1 MKILM
6 IDKGLPFS
14 FDSYLTECLGGS
26 ENSFLLLSQGLEE
39 LGHSIVLLNSS
50 ETGIP
55 ERRDNRIHHN
65 VNTLK
70 SILPECEVVILNRCL
85 PEEPFNTDKPI
96 YYYAHDAYDQD
107 HILYWMVNKEVLNKI
122 TKILCVSEW
131 QRQTFNKY
139 YDVPLDKMI
148 VIGNS
153 INADLF
159 QGYIERDESKLVY
172 ASIPYKGLDILPQLF
187 NDIQI
192 KYKKHISLDVY
203 SNMNL
208 YGEGQDNTPYEKAY
222 SDLTKMNDVTL
233 FNPVGVRDLCHVF
246 KSSSIML
253 NPQTY
258 HESFGMNFLWAQG
271 CGCIPVT
278 TNVGAVHEAIEADA
292 TGVITQGKSILSH
305 NTYIEYIDLIIE
317 LLNMQKQNIYCMRQ
331 SGYLHAR
338 QWHYP
343 YIAKKVINIIEG

>member
-6 IDKGLPFS
+6 IDKGMPFS
-14 FDSYLTECLGGS
+14 FDSYLNEPLGGS

-50 ETGIP
+50 EKDIP

-70 SILPECEVVILNRCL
+70 TILPECDVVILNRCL
-85 PEEPFNTDKPI
+85 PMEPFETEKPI

-107 HILYWMVNKEVLNKI
+107 HILYWMVNKEVLKQI

-139 YDVPLDKMI
+139 YDVPLNKMI

-159 QGYIERDESKLVY
+159 QGYVERNENKLVY

-192 KYKKHISLDVY
+192 KYKSKLELDVY

-222 SDLTKMNDVTL
+222 SDLTRMNDVIL
-233 FNPVGVRDLCHVF
+233 KQPVGVRELFNVF
-246 KSSSIML
+246 KSSNIML

-271 CGCIPVT
+271 CGCIPIT
-278 TNVGAVHEAIEADA
+278 TNVGAAHEAINADA
-292 TGVITQGKSILSH
+292 TGVITKGKSILNH
-305 NTYIEYIDLIIE
+305 NTYIEYIDLIVE
-317 LLNMQKQNIYCMRQ
+317 LLNMKQQNMELMRQ
-331 SGYLHAR
+331 SAYLHAR
-338 QWHYP
+338 QWHYI
-343 YIAKKVINIIEG
+343 YVSKKVLEIIK